1 MLRQDIQTYFPVVLT
16 GNKLPKYHWVLALIC
31 AGVFA
36 LLMPREE
43 LFPYHFQVGQP
54 WSYRSLYAPFDFEVM
69 YPDEQVRSEVERVN
83 SEHAPYF
90 LLDPEVAR
98 RQKKQFA
105 RLVSEQA
112 QLSKHDTQFDDLVH
126 NQAAYIAFGNQLLD
140 IIYNNGIADPGEEA
154 FRDNPGF
161 VYVVTPLSERKVPV
175 KEVGTIHQ
183 AKDFLT
189 DTLPFCPL
197 RQPELILPLLE
208 KSLTVNMRYSDSLGQ
223 AGKRRK
229 LAAVAGTGIIVR
241 QGEPVAQPGEILTT
255 ETVQKLQS
263 LERRYHSDDAPLYP
277 LGSGLLALLVFFVL
291 LAVFYQKKVEITEVS
306 YPVAAILTLSLSL
319 AAGWLGRVGEAAPL
333 LIPFWV
339 LPFFLGREAGKFVW
353 IAVLLL
359 TTYACPWPAGWLFL
373 QSAGWLITSL
383 WLDQQPSW
391 RGKMWL
397 ATITYVIQMLVLA
410 GLTWSEKLPHSMY
423 WTDAA
428 TFLGLAAGIS
438 LATYPFQNWAM
449 SEKQF
454 NP

>member
-1 MLRQDIQTYFPVVLT
+1 MLHQDIQKYFPVVFS
-16 GNKLPKYHWVLALIC
+16 GNRLPRYHWILALVC
-31 AGVFA
+31 AVVFA

-43 LFPYHFQVGQP
+43 LFPYHFQAGQP
-54 WSYRSLYAPFDFEVM
+54 WSYRSLYAPFDFEVL
-69 YPDEQVRSEVERVN
+69 YPDEQVRTEVERVN

-90 LLDPEVAR
+90 YLDPEVAR

-112 QLSKHDTQFDDLVH
+112 QISKHDTQFDDLVH

-140 IIYNNGIADPGEEA
+140 IIYNNGIADPAEEA
-154 FRDNPGF
+154 FRDTPGF
-161 VYVVTPLSERKVPV
+161 VYVVTPVSERKVPV

-208 KSLTVNMRYSDSLGQ
+208 KSLTVNMHYSDSLGQ

-229 LAAVAGTGIIVR
+229 LAAVTGTGVMVR

-277 LGSGLLALLVFFVL
+277 FGSGLLALFVFTGL
-291 LAVFYQKKVEITEVS
+291 LAVFYLQKAENSEVAF
-306 YPVAAILTLSLSL
+306 PVAAILTLSLSL
-319 AAGWLGRVGEAAPL
+319 AAGWLGRVGEAASL

-339 LPFFLGREAGKFVW
+339 LPFFLGREAGKSVW

-359 TTYACPWPAGWLFL
+359 TTYACSWPSGWLFL
-373 QSAGWLITSL
+373 QSAGYLSALI
-383 WLDQQPSW
+383 WLDQQPTW
-391 RGKMWL
+391 RRKIWMAMFSL
-397 ATITYVIQMLVLA
+397 VIQMLVLA

-428 TFLGLAAGIS
+428 TFLALAAGLS
-438 LATYPFQNWAM
+438 LATYPLQKWALP
-449 SEKQF
+449 EKRF

>member
-1 MLRQDIQTYFPVVLT
+1 M
-16 GNKLPKYHWVLALIC
+16 
-31 AGVFA
+31 
-36 LLMPREE
+36 
-43 LFPYHFQVGQP
+43 
-54 WSYRSLYAPFDFEVM
+54 
-69 YPDEQVRSEVERVN
+69 ERVN

-90 LLDPEVAR
+90 YLDPEVAR

-112 QLSKHDTQFDDLVH
+112 QISKHDTQFDDLVH

-140 IIYNNGIADPGEEA
+140 IIYNNGIADPAEEA
-154 FRDNPGF
+154 FRDTPGF
-161 VYVVTPLSERKVPV
+161 VYVVTPVSERKVPV

-208 KSLTVNMRYSDSLGQ
+208 KSLTVNMHYSDSLGQ

-229 LAAVAGTGIIVR
+229 LAAVTGTGVMVR

-277 LGSGLLALLVFFVL
+277 FGSGLLALFVFTGL
-291 LAVFYQKKVEITEVS
+291 LAVFYLQKAENSEVAF
-306 YPVAAILTLSLSL
+306 PVAAILTLSLSL
-319 AAGWLGRVGEAAPL
+319 AAGWLGRVGEAASL

-339 LPFFLGREAGKFVW
+339 LPFFLGREAGKSVW

-359 TTYACPWPAGWLFL
+359 TTYACSWPSGWLFL
-373 QSAGWLITSL
+373 QSAGYLSALI
-383 WLDQQPSW
+383 WLDQQPTW
-391 RGKMWL
+391 RRKIWMAMFSL
-397 ATITYVIQMLVLA
+397 VIQMLVLA

-428 TFLGLAAGIS
+428 TFLALAAGLS
-438 LATYPFQNWAM
+438 LATYPLQKWALP
-449 SEKQF
+449 EKRF